1 MILKNYGGSK
11 GMKWKYLTLDQLGSV
26 SRGRSKHRP
35 RNDESLFG
43 GDYPFIQ
50 TGDVKKAGLHIT
62 DFVETYNEKGLAQ
75 SKLWDP
81 GTLCITIAANIADTS
96 ILGIKA
102 CFPDSIIGFIANRH
116 KCDVR
121 FVKYSFDILQKKCQ
135 AMALGATQDNLSWEK
150 MSKIKFLIPPLP
162 TQRKIASI
170 LSTYDTLIEN
180 NTKRIRLLE
189 QMAENLYKEWFVRF
203 RFPGHENV
211 EMEQSKY
218 GKVPSIFKFI
228 KMQDAFDSYVGGGW
242 GEDESSNEFSEEASV
257 IRGADFPNV
266 WHYDISSCP
275 RRYHKKSN
283 YKARQLEDGDIV
295 MEISGGTSEQPVGRT
310 VLITQDLID
319 RFEGGRVICASF
331 CKLLRL
337 RKDVIS
343 PYYFYYWM
351 KFLYDTR
358 IIDRFQLQS
367 TGIINF
373 KFDPFL
379 RKGDIMLPSTEVME
393 AFEKQVRAIHKQ
405 MNKLSHQNKLLAHQR
420 DILLPRLMSGKLE
433 VKP

>member
-1 MILKNYGGSK
+1 MEKIRFDNFIKLNRGFDLPDSQIKEGNYPVLASTSIKAYHNEYKVEGP
-11 GMKWKYLTLDQLGSV
+11 MVTT
-26 SRGRSKHRP
+26 GRSGSLGKVVYVEGKCWPLNTTLYVKDFKGNVP
-35 RNDESLFG
+35 RYVYYYLQMMHLEQFNAGAGVPTLNQNHLHSLK
-43 GDYPFIQ
+43 IIIHSK
-50 TGDVKKAGLHIT
+50 DV
-62 DFVETYNEKGLAQ
+62 Q
-75 SKLWDP
+75 
-81 GTLCITIAANIADTS
+81 
-96 ILGIKA
+96 
-102 CFPDSIIGFIANRH
+102 
-116 KCDVR
+116 
-121 FVKYSFDILQKKCQ
+121 Q
-135 AMALGATQDNLSWEK
+135 
-150 MSKIKFLIPPLP
+150 
-162 TQRKIASI
+162 KIASI

-211 EMEQSKY
+211 EMENSKY
-218 GKVPSIFKFI
+218 GKVPSTFKFI
-228 KMQDAFDSYVGGGW
+228 KMQDAFDYYVGGGW

-266 WHYDISSCP
+266 WHYDVSSCP

-379 RKGDIMLPSTEVME
+379 RKGDIMLPSTEIMD
-393 AFEKQVRAIHKQ
+393 AFEKQVRTIHKE
-405 MNKLSHQNKLLAHQR
+405 MNKLSHQNKLLIRQR
-420 DILLPRLMSGKLE
+420 DLLLPRLMSGKLE
-433 VKP
+433 VMVR